1 LARWGNPSMWR
12 SLAIVVG
19 TWAATISPTFAL
31 DKIPAT
37 IAAFSMPHLASDKY
51 YNDWADALRAAPGTP
66 FDVKA
71 LVRGELGADENI
83 FYALRRERVQLV
95 GVGYASI
102 ATAIPE
108 FSVLNAP
115 FLFATWEEVDFVYDN
130 YLIPLLNELL
140 REHGLIGLR
149 HYGQVWHGVYG
160 KQPLNEPADLKN
172 VRFRALIDPA
182 SQLIAEQLQADMI
195 QIPLT
200 DIVTGLQTGLIDGGE
215 TNDLIFLMTGTSR
228 NAPDYTF
235 TRHTTS
241 ILAILV
247 SAKWWAILT
256 PTQQQLVDAG
266 YPPAAIARVG
276 IRADSVREMAAS
288 VANGAVRGHD
298 LSTEARAR
306 WVAATA
312 PVHEKLVA
320 RAGGRA
326 AELYRLVQAGKRA
339 YAERNPSQ
347 EQQP

>member
-1 LARWGNPSMWR
+1 MLWCRCALVWF
-12 SLAIVVG
+12 V
-19 TWAATISPTFAL
+19 WAAFNNPAL
-31 DKIPAT
+31 AADKIPVT

-51 YNDWADALRAAPGTP
+51 YNGWADALRAAPGAP
-66 FDVKA
+66 FEVNA

-95 GVGYASI
+95 GVGYASV

-115 FLFATWEEVDFVYDN
+115 FLFERWDEVDFVYDN
-130 YLIPLLNELL
+130 YLIPLLNDIL
-140 REHGLIGLR
+140 RDHGLIGLR

-160 KQPLNEPADLKN
+160 KQPLTEPTDLKN

-200 DIVTGLQTGLIDGGE
+200 DIVTGLQTGLINAGE
-215 TNDLIFLMTGTSR
+215 TNDLIYLMTGTNRS
-228 NAPDYTF
+228 APDYTF

-241 ILAILV
+241 MLTILA
-247 SAKWWAILT
+247 SAKWWATLT
-256 PTQQQLVDAG
+256 PAQQKIVDAG
-266 YPPAAIARVG
+266 YPAAAVARAG
-276 IRADSVREMAAS
+276 IRADSVREMAANIAS
-288 VANGAVRGHD
+288 GSVRGHD
-298 LSTEARAR
+298 LSAEARAR
-306 WVAATA
+306 WMAATA

-326 AELYRLVQAGKRA
+326 AALYKLVQEGKHA
-339 YAERNPSQ
+339 YAAQQTLQ
-347 EQQP
+347 EQKP